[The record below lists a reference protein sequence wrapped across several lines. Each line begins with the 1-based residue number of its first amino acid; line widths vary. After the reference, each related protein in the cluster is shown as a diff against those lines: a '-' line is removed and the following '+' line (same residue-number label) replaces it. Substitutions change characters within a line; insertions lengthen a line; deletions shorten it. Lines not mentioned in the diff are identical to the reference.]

1 MRHGWLDD
9 GLAARLAQ
17 GVFKLAHLSDPHL
30 GPLAG
35 FSLHQ
40 LFGKR
45 ATGYVNWRRK
55 RRHAHDMDILALIV
69 ADIRAQQPDHTACTG
84 DVSHIGLPNE
94 FKTAAAFLDELG
106 PREAVSFVPGNH
118 DAYARSSLKALA
130 YHLRE
135 WVTGDD
141 GRTGYPWYRRR
152 GPVALIG
159 LNTGVPTLP
168 LMATGKVGRDQIAK
182 AEILLDRARDEG
194 LIRVVLIHHPPYV
207 GGARRSRELVD
218 AAAFEAMLARKGADL
233 VIHGHNHRFSLAWRP
248 GQGRDVPIVGVP
260 SASIGPLGHGE
271 LASWHLFKIEG
282 DAKTPHITF
291 EQRGFELDGT
301 VMLHQEIAL
310 HTKPV

>member
-1 MRHGWLDD
+1 M
-9 GLAARLAQ
+9 
-17 GVFKLAHLSDPHL
+17 FKLAHLSDPHL
-30 GPLAG
+30 GPLVG

-40 LFGKR
+40 LLGKR

-69 ADIRAQQPDHTACTG
+69 ADIQAQHPDHIACTG
-84 DVSHIGLPNE
+84 DVAHIGLPNE
-94 FKTAAAFLDELG
+94 FKTAVAFLDTLG

-130 YHLRE
+130 SHLGP
-135 WVTGDD
+135 WVASDD
-141 GRTGYPWYRRR
+141 GSIGYPWYRRQ
-152 GPVALIG
+152 GNVALIG
-159 LNTGVPTLP
+159 LNSGIPTMP
-168 LMATGKVGRDQIAK
+168 LMATGRIGSRQMAA
-182 AEILLDRARDEG
+182 AEALLDRARDEG

-233 VIHGHNHRFSLAWRP
+233 VLHGHNHKFSLAWRP
-248 GQGRDVPIVGVP
+248 GFGRDVPIVGVP
-260 SASIGPLGHGE
+260 SCSIGPLGHGE
-271 LASWHLFKIEG
+271 MATWHLFGIEG
-282 DAKTPHITF
+282 DATSPHITL

-301 VMLHQEIAL
+301 VMRRQEITL

>member
-1 MRHGWLDD
+1 M
-9 GLAARLAQ
+9 
-17 GVFKLAHLSDPHL
+17 FKLAHLSDPHL

-40 LFGKR
+40 LIGKR

-55 RRHAHDMDILALIV
+55 RRHAHDMEILALVV
-69 ADIRAQQPDHTACTG
+69 ADIRAQAPDHVACTG
-84 DVSHIGLPNE
+84 DVAHIGLPDE
-94 FKTAAAFLDELG
+94 FKTAVAFLETLG

-130 YHLRE
+130 SHLAP
-135 WVTGDD
+135 WVAGDD
-141 GRTGYPWYRRR
+141 GGIGYPWYRRR
-152 GPVALIG
+152 GNVALIG
-159 LNTGVPTLP
+159 LNSGIPTMP
-168 LMATGKVGRDQIAK
+168 LMATGRVGREQIAK
-182 AEILLDRARDEG
+182 AEALLDRARDEG

-233 VIHGHNHRFSLAWRP
+233 VLHGHNHKFSVAWRP
-248 GQGRDVPIVGVP
+248 GAGRDVPIVGVP

-271 LASWHLFKIEG
+271 MATWHLFRIEG
-282 DAKTPHITF
+282 DAKSPHIAF

-301 VMLHQEIAL
+301 VIRRQEIAL
-310 HTKPV
+310 HAKPV

>member
-1 MRHGWLDD
+1 M
-9 GLAARLAQ
+9 
-17 GVFKLAHLSDPHL
+17 FTLAHLSDPHL

-40 LFGKR
+40 LLGKR

-55 RRHAHDMDILALIV
+55 RRHAHDMEILALIV
-69 ADIRAQQPDHTACTG
+69 ADIRAQAPDHVACTG
-84 DVSHIGLPNE
+84 DVAHIGLPDE
-94 FKTAAAFLDELG
+94 FKTAVAFLDTLG

-130 YHLRE
+130 AHLRP
-135 WVTGDD
+135 WVAGDD
-141 GRTGYPWYRRR
+141 DAVSYPWYRRR
-152 GPVALIG
+152 GNVALIG
-159 LNTGVPTLP
+159 MNSGVPTLP
-168 LMATGKVGRDQIAK
+168 LMATGRVGREQMARTE
-182 AEILLDRARDEG
+182 ALLDRARDEG
-194 LIRVVLIHHPPYV
+194 LIRIVLIHHPPYL

-233 VIHGHNHRFSLAWRP
+233 VLHGHNHKFSLAWRR
-248 GQGRDVPIVGVP
+248 GVDRDVPIVGVP

-271 LASWHLFKIEG
+271 MATWHLFRIDG
-282 DAKTPHITF
+282 DAPSPHITL

-301 VMLHQEIAL
+301 VMLRQQIAL

>member
-1 MRHGWLDD
+1 M
-9 GLAARLAQ
+9 
-17 GVFKLAHLSDPHL
+17 FKLAHLSDPHL

-40 LFGKR
+40 LIGKR

-55 RRHAHDMDILALIV
+55 RRHAHDMDILARIV
-69 ADIRAQQPDHTACTG
+69 ADIHAQTPDHIACTG

-94 FKTAAAFLDELG
+94 FKTAVAFLDTLG

-130 YHLRE
+130 ELLAP
-135 WVTGDD
+135 WSGSDD
-141 GRTGYPWYRRR
+141 GASGYPWYQRR

-159 LNTGVPTLP
+159 VSSAVPTLP
-168 LMATGKVGRDQIAK
+168 LMATGRVGREQTERTGA
-182 AEILLDRARDEG
+182 LLDRARDEG

-218 AAAFEAMLARKGADL
+218 AEAFETMLRRKGADL
-233 VIHGHNHRFSLAWRP
+233 VLHGHNHTFSLAWRP
-248 GQGRDVPIVGVP
+248 GPQHDFPIVGVP
-260 SASIGPLGHGE
+260 SASIGPHGHGE
-271 LASWHLFKIEG
+271 LGTWHLFRIDG
-282 DAKTPHITF
+282 DAKDPRITL

-301 VMLHQEIAL
+301 VMLRQEIAL
-310 HTKPV
+310 HAKPV